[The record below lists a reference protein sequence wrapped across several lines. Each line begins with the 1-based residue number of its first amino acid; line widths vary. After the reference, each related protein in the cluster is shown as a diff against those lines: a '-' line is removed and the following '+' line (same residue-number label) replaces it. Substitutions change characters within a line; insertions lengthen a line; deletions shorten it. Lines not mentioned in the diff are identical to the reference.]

1 MRRPRQIKSS
11 LDKKIMNNLS
21 DKNVLIII
29 IFTVLFIFGLIFS
42 VKSPERRIIESPIMW
57 KNDYTQS
64 SDINYLIT
72 NKNQKELI

>member
-64 SDINYLIT
+64 SDINYLIN

>member
-1 MRRPRQIKSS
+1 
-11 LDKKIMNNLS
+11 MNNLS

-57 KNDYTQS
+57 KNDYIQS
-64 SDINYLIT
+64 SDIKYLI
-72 NKNQKELI
+72 NKENQENFI